1 MHKWRRRRRQQVEWP
16 PKNGQVTR
24 SRLVGWVSDKE
35 VRLRLNR
42 CNYCNCAQRWELG
55 NFWNALQSAK
65 RVATKTIRQ
74 DKFYGTPQ
82 LVCVSMCVCV
92 CVAIGHWSLSWVRP
106 HCVYVIAI
114 NWFASRARFISFSQ
128 TQSQLKAHFIWLKV
142 VYVCHLRQSH
152 VASLRPLFT
161 LLIHAWGR
169 EMGMCS
175 RMGNANGNANSH
187 WALAVNDLTRIMPM
201 SRQWRHATT
210 PLSPHPLC
218 SK

>member
-16 PKNGQVTR
+16 QKNGQVTR

-92 CVAIGHWSLSWVRP
+92 RGHWPLVPFVGPSTLRIRDRHKLIRV
-106 HCVYVIAI
+106 A
-114 NWFASRARFISFSQ
+114 RARFISFSQ

-152 VASLRPLFT
+152 VASLRPSSLFPSMPEGVKWEC
-161 LLIHAWGR
+161 AR
-169 EMGMCS
+169 E
-175 RMGNANGNANSH
+175 
-187 WALAVNDLTRIMPM
+187 WAMQMEMRIATGHSQLTI
-201 SRQWRHATT
+201 
-210 PLSPHPLC
+210 
-218 SK
+218 